1 MELFRKTRNPRRVA
15 ALYLRWSAAALLLLF
30 TASWANAQVRLHLAD
45 GRIIEADDVWED
57 GGDVWFRL
65 KGMARRLE
73 KAAVRRIER
82 TAPGGAG
89 AATGEGETA
98 KVPAAAPAPD
108 VAAKPAAASATRPVR
123 IYLMG
128 GALMDVDSVTEAA
141 DGVWFSRGNISSFL
155 ARERVERIEREPPP
169 EVAEAAAAGRR
180 EYRWSTG
187 SGRLDSLIRENGARY
202 GVDPYLIFCVMEQ
215 ESHFREKAVS
225 PAGARGL
232 MQLMPGTARR
242 FGVSN
247 IFEPAQNISAGTRY
261 LRELLRMFGGRVDL
275 VLAGYNAGEGA
286 VVRYG
291 HAVPPYRETRN
302 YVKRVGERYRGS
314 RATAKVKGEGGVSG
328 GN

>member
-1 MELFRKTRNPRRVA
+1 MELFRKPRNPRRVA
-15 ALYLRWSAAALLLLF
+15 AFYLRWSAAALLLLF
-30 TASWANAQVRLHLAD
+30 TASWADAQVRVHLAD
-45 GRIIEADDVWED
+45 GRVIEADDVWED

-82 TAPGGAG
+82 TEPGA
-89 AATGEGETA
+89 GEGEGT
-98 KVPAAAPAPD
+98 K
-108 VAAKPAAASATRPVR
+108 VAA
-123 IYLMG
+123 
-128 GALMDVDSVTEAA
+128 AA
-141 DGVWFSRGNISSFL
+141 DGVWFNRGNISSFL

-169 EVAEAAAAGRR
+169 EAAEAAATGRG

-242 FGVSN
+242 FGVSK

-302 YVKRVGERYRGS
+302 YVKRVGERYRGV